1 MRYQGKITGWNDEQG
16 FGFVVPNGG
25 GQQAFVHIKAFTRGQ
40 KRPVGNEV
48 ITYELA
54 YDGMG
59 RPQAE
64 KITFALKRVTETRPT
79 AMTGAFFALALLF
92 LLGMGVAVLAGRLPT
107 LLFTLYGAL
116 SLGTFVL
123 YAIDKSAAAKGE
135 WRTKE
140 QSLHL
145 MALLGGWPGAAAA
158 QSLLRHKSSKPEFQ
172 VVYRATVV
180 LNCVALAG
188 LLMWP
193 GTQNFILSL

>member
-40 KRPVGNEV
+40 KRPLGNEI
-48 ITYELA
+48 ITYQLA
-54 YDGMG
+54 YDRMG

-64 KITFALKRVTETRPT
+64 NIAFALKPVQESRATGMT
-79 AMTGAFFALALLF
+79 AAFFMLALLF
-92 LLGMGVAVLAGRLPT
+92 LLGMGAAVLAGTLPA
-107 LLFTLYGAL
+107 LLFTFYGAL

-123 YAIDKSAAAKGE
+123 YAVDKSAAAKGE

-140 QSLHL
+140 QTLHL
-145 MALLGGWPGAAAA
+145 LALLGGWPGAAAA
-158 QSLLRHKSSKPEFQ
+158 QRLLRHKSSKPAFQ

-180 LNCVALAG
+180 LNCAVLAG

-193 GTQNFILSL
+193 GTQEFFLST